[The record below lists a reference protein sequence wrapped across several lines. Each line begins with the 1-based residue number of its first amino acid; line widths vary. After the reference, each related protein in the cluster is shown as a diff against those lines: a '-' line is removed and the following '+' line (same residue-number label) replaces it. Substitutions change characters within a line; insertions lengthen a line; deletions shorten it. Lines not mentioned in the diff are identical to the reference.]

1 MRLYLQK
8 REVIMIVMDLADW
21 IINLFLLGSTIV
33 IWCLGLFMI
42 LMLLEVYK
50 KYIKEIMGGDDA

>member
-1 MRLYLQK
+1 
-8 REVIMIVMDLADW
+8 MIVMDLANW

-50 KYIKEIMGGDDA
+50 NYIKEIMGGDDA